1 LSSIYGTNLPSGKM
15 RFYFQILQVRLIT
28 SGHMD
33 DNDTKKGRNINRK
46 INTWSRIRLLL
57 IIVMR
62 QIAAVLEKLLLNYR
76 WMKDT
81 FQIK

>member
-1 LSSIYGTNLPSGKM
+1 M

-81 FQIK
+81 FQIKSYSTIVE

>member
-1 LSSIYGTNLPSGKM
+1 
-15 RFYFQILQVRLIT
+15 
-28 SGHMD
+28 MD